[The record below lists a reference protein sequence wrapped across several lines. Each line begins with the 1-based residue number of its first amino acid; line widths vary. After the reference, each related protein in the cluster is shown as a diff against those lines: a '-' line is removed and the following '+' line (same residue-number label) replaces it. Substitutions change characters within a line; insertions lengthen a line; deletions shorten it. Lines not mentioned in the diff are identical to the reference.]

1 MQLFLSIC
9 MRKLIMWNVITLD
22 GYFEGE
28 KKWDLS
34 FHNVIWNDEVEQ
46 FGLEQLRNADML
58 VFGKTTYEGMAAYWQ
73 TAKDEGETT
82 EYMNSIR
89 KIVCS
94 HSLQT
99 ADWNNTEIVRDA
111 ALEIPKLKEE
121 GDGDMFVFGS
131 GNLSQTLTKE
141 GLFDEYR
148 LLVAPVILGKG
159 NPLFPS
165 GVPSQKFTLLEDRPL
180 KTGGIILRYAPL
192 TATNS

>member
-1 MQLFLSIC
+1 
-9 MRKLIMWNVITLD
+9 MWNVITLD

-34 FHNVIWNDEVEQ
+34 FHDIIWNDEVEQ
-46 FGLEQLRNADML
+46 FGIKQLEMADML
-58 VFGKTTYEGMAAYWQ
+58 IFGKTTYEGMAAYWQ
-73 TAKDEGETT
+73 AATNETAETAKH
-82 EYMNSIR
+82 MNSIR

-99 ADWNNTEIVRDA
+99 ADWNNTKIARDA
-111 ALEIPKLKEE
+111 AVEIPKLKEE

-131 GNLSQTLTKE
+131 GNLSETLTKE

-148 LLVAPVILGKG
+148 LLVAPVLLGKG
-159 NPLFPS
+159 NRLFPS
-165 GVPSQKFTLLEDRPL
+165 GIPYRRFSLLEDRPL

-192 TATNS
+192 KDKDS